1 MAAFQDWEDMMVDLI
16 LEDKIKTQ
24 ILKHAS
30 RQLPRECCGLLAVY
44 NGKQRYY
51 PCNNLATNNDT
62 FIMDVVDFAAVE
74 DEATV
79 LAIVHSHTVGNCQPS
94 MADLQSC
101 EKSGLPWIIVNPN
114 TEQFYQFE
122 PSGYVAP
129 IVGRPYVYKLFD
141 CYTLIRDWYKQN
153 FGLEL
158 KIEYEAPPFDVWV
171 NNPIFDIKLPQLIA
185 NHGFREVSVTDAI
198 RGDLLLF
205 SCVRQSTDH
214 LGIYLGEQR
223 FVHHS
228 VNRLSSVD
236 LYGGY
241 WLKQTNKV
249 MRYAYN

>member
-1 MAAFQDWEDMMVDLI
+1 MVDLI
-16 LEDKIKTQ
+16 LDDKVKTH
-24 ILKHAS
+24 ILKHAN
-30 RQLPRECCGLLAVY
+30 RQQPRECCGLLAVY
-44 NGKQRYY
+44 NGRQRYY
-51 PCNNLATNNDT
+51 PCNNLATNTNT
-62 FIMDVVDFAAVE
+62 FVMDVVDFAAVE

-101 EKSGLPWIIVNPN
+101 EQSGLPWIIVNPN

-122 PSGYVAP
+122 PSGYKAP
-129 IVGRPYVYKLFD
+129 IIGRPYVYKLFD
-141 CYTLIRDWYKQN
+141 CYTLIRDWYKEN
-153 FGLEL
+153 LGIDL
-158 KIEYEAPPFDVWV
+158 KVDYEVPTLDEWISHPEYDSLIPPMA
-171 NNPIFDIKLPQLIA
+171 IK
-185 NHGFREVSVTDAI
+185 HGFTEVSLADAK

-205 SCVRQSTDH
+205 SCTTQSTDH

-228 VNRLSSVD
+228 INRLSSVD

>member
-1 MAAFQDWEDMMVDLI
+1 MAAIQGWEDMMVNII
-16 LEDKIKTQ
+16 LEDKIKTN
-24 ILKHAS
+24 ILKHAN
-30 RQLPRECCGLLAVY
+30 RQQPRECCGLLAVY

-51 PCNNLATNNDT
+51 PCNNLATNTNT
-62 FIMDVVDFAAVE
+62 FVMDVLDFAAVE
-74 DEATV
+74 DEASV
-79 LAIVHSHTVGNCQPS
+79 LAIVHSHTVGDCQPS

-101 EKSGLPWIIVNPN
+101 ERSRLPWIIVNPN

-129 IVGRPYVYKLFD
+129 IVGRPYIYTVFD

-153 FGLEL
+153 FNIEL
-158 KIEYEAPPFDVWV
+158 QIEYTAPSLETWSS
-171 NNPIFDIKLPQLIA
+171 NPIFDLKLPQLIA
-185 NHGFREVSVTDAI
+185 NHFYEVSLTDVQ

-205 SCVRQSTDH
+205 CCTSQSTDH

-228 VNRLSSVD
+228 INRLSSVD